1 MKAKYEIA
9 VSGAAQISHCC
20 KNIIELSKEVGREV
34 ARQNCNLVT
43 GATTGVPY
51 YAVLGC
57 KEIGGFSIGFSPA
70 VSEAAHIKT
79 YKLPVSP
86 FDVMIYTGADY
97 TGRNIIMTKSADGVI
112 IICGR
117 MGTLHEFATAFEIQ
131 KPIGVLEGSRGT
143 ADKIKLIAAGPY
155 RGVKRIIYEKNPQR
169 LVEKLVQEI
178 KKGKK

>member
-57 KEIGGFSIGFSPA
+57 K
-70 VSEAAHIKT
+70 
-79 YKLPVSP
+79 
-86 FDVMIYTGADY
+86 
-97 TGRNIIMTKSADGVI
+97 
-112 IICGR
+112 
-117 MGTLHEFATAFEIQ
+117 
-131 KPIGVLEGSRGT
+131 
-143 ADKIKLIAAGPY
+143 
-155 RGVKRIIYEKNPQR
+155 
-169 LVEKLVQEI
+169 
-178 KKGKK
+178 

>member
-1 MKAKYEIA
+1 
-9 VSGAAQISHCC
+9 
-20 KNIIELSKEVGREV
+20 
-34 ARQNCNLVT
+34 
-43 GATTGVPY
+43 
-51 YAVLGC
+51 
-57 KEIGGFSIGFSPA
+57 
-70 VSEAAHIKT
+70 
-79 YKLPVSP
+79 
-86 FDVMIYTGADY
+86 MIYTGADY

-143 ADKIKLIAAGPY
+143 ADKIKLIATGPY